1 MRKLFI
7 VLFVLVI
14 SFGLYAETLPVNAF
28 IVASLDLQSD
38 DMPSTGEVGFAKEA
52 ITDLVSY
59 EKPGIKYNESGSPQ
73 LTLTPAENQTYAV
86 LDATTPLYVWAKI
99 NSNDSCTVTI
109 EATKLDGYANNTKP
123 EQDKKVGALDWT
135 ISRDSSDTGNKDY
148 SYDTASTPAPVA
160 VFEHDGTIYS
170 KFYSSH
176 VYIKTADFAGLKHNY
191 YEGTITVTLTA
202 DPSTESAG

>member
-14 SFGLYAETLPVNAF
+14 SFGLYAETLPVNAS
-28 IVASLDLQSD
+28 IVASLDLASED
-38 DMPSTGEVGFAKEA
+38 VPSTGEVGFAKAA
-52 ITDLVSY
+52 ITDQSSY
-59 EKPGIKYNESGSPQ
+59 NDVEKYTGSSTPE

-109 EATKLDGYANNTKP
+109 EATKLDGYTDNTK
-123 EQDKKVGALDWT
+123 QDQGKKENALNWT
-135 ISRDSSDTGNKDY
+135 ISRDSSDVENVDY
-148 SYDTASTPAPVA
+148 SYNTASDTTSEA
-160 VFEHDGTIYS
+160 VFKHNGNVYS

-176 VYIKTADFAGLKHNY
+176 VYIETADFAGLPYNY

-202 DPSTESAG
+202 DSSTESAG

>member
-14 SFGLYAETLPVNAF
+14 SFGLYAASDNAS
-28 IVASLDLQSD
+28 IVASLDLTRE
-38 DMPSTGEVGFAKEA
+38 DMPSTGEVGFAKAA
-52 ITDLVSY
+52 ITDQSSY
-59 EKPGIKYNESGSPQ
+59 NDVEKKYTGSSTPE

-86 LDATTPLYVWAKI
+86 LDDTTPLYVWAKI

-109 EATKLDGYANNTKP
+109 EATKLDGYTDNKK
-123 EQDKKVGALDWT
+123 QDQGKKENALNWT
-135 ISRDSSDTGNKDY
+135 ISRDSNDVENEDY
-148 SYDTASTPAPVA
+148 SYNTASDTTPEA
-160 VFEHDGTIYS
+160 VFKHNGNVYS

-176 VYIKTADFAGLKHNY
+176 VYIETADFAGLPYNY

-202 DPSTESAG
+202 DSSTESAG

>member
-14 SFGLYAETLPVNAF
+14 SFGLYAASDNAS
-28 IVASLDLQSD
+28 IVASLDLTRE
-38 DMPSTGEVGFAKEA
+38 DMPSTGEVGFAKSA
-52 ITDLVSY
+52 IIDQNTFDTV
-59 EKPGIKYNESGSPQ
+59 EKYTESSNPE
-73 LTLTPAENQTYAV
+73 LILTPAENQTYAV

-109 EATKLDGYANNTKP
+109 KATKLDGYANNTKP
-123 EQDKKVGALDWT
+123 EQDKEVGALDWT

-176 VYIKTADFAGLKHNY
+176 VYIETADFAGLKHNY
-191 YEGTITVTLTA
+191 YEGTIIVTLTA
-202 DPSTESAG
+202 NPSTESAG